1 MEKYLNKIIRKL
13 KETIPNDVEV
23 LKNDIEQNFQSAINA
38 KIKKLD
44 LVTREEFEIQEKVLQ
59 RTREKLEQLE
69 EQMDVL
75 RKTEYLKRLSFIKGI
90 KRAALRSLPA
100 ISFASNSKD
109 FICTNHRF
117 RRYRLDA
124 YLNSI
129 SIIYDITGVSTFL
142 CGSSKTKKCLIC
154 PNAVL
159 YYRMHSFISL
169 DYLWL

>member
-75 RKTEYLKRLSFIKGI
+75 RKTE
-90 KRAALRSLPA
+90 
-100 ISFASNSKD
+100 
-109 FICTNHRF
+109 
-117 RRYRLDA
+117 
-124 YLNSI
+124 
-129 SIIYDITGVSTFL
+129 
-142 CGSSKTKKCLIC
+142 
-154 PNAVL
+154 
-159 YYRMHSFISL
+159 
-169 DYLWL
+169 

>member
-1 MEKYLNKIIRKL
+1 MERYLNKIIRKL

-75 RKTEYLKRLSFIKGI
+75 RKTE
-90 KRAALRSLPA
+90 
-100 ISFASNSKD
+100 
-109 FICTNHRF
+109 
-117 RRYRLDA
+117 
-124 YLNSI
+124 
-129 SIIYDITGVSTFL
+129 
-142 CGSSKTKKCLIC
+142 
-154 PNAVL
+154 
-159 YYRMHSFISL
+159 
-169 DYLWL
+169 

>member
-69 EQMDVL
+69 EQMEEKQ
-75 RKTEYLKRLSFIKGI
+75 KTE
-90 KRAALRSLPA
+90 
-100 ISFASNSKD
+100 
-109 FICTNHRF
+109 
-117 RRYRLDA
+117 
-124 YLNSI
+124 
-129 SIIYDITGVSTFL
+129 
-142 CGSSKTKKCLIC
+142 
-154 PNAVL
+154 
-159 YYRMHSFISL
+159 
-169 DYLWL
+169 